1 MMKIILVDDER
12 IALEHVKSLLL
23 WDGYGY
29 EIAASASNGRTALR
43 LCEELRPQ
51 IMIVDIRMPVMDGLE
66 LIRAV
71 SERKLGVKFIVM
83 SAYEDFEYARQAI
96 AIGSVSSYLIKHEVD
111 RDKLLHELN
120 KAKESW
126 ESEEK
131 QRKIERSEQLMKI
144 VMGAAAMTVIQD
156 NQAAPPYAIL
166 LIQRDSPFSAIPSP
180 LGRTVSL
187 QALDLASNEISLYSG
202 QSDWQLIGEFPLNRN
217 QFIALFSQ
225 KNKSISM
232 QRKSFEDFARS
243 AASQLKQHDDGSH
256 SFYYA
261 FQSNDS
267 SSLHDSF
274 RKVEAAAR
282 HAVFS
287 GKNTLL
293 CADELPMLPIDN
305 EIQPPVLPRNTF
317 FEELIIGMNQHDP
330 AKIESAIKAGFNSLC
345 DPLWDLAGLYETI
358 HTLTGLINKRYAAK
372 GLPEA
377 DPFTL
382 GEAKP
387 LYHIEEIMNRFIVII
402 QGLCSNKDE
411 LDRLSNK
418 LLRAI
423 QYIQLHYHEDINIED
438 VARSIGISPSYLHQL
453 FKRELGR
460 TFLDYLT
467 EYRINQ
473 AKRILNQEDAKMT
486 EVSARV
492 GYRSPQHFSQVFKK
506 MTGMLPHQYR
516 NGGHQI

>member
-1 MMKIILVDDER
+1 MKIILVDDER
-12 IALEHVKSLLL
+12 IALEHVKSLLP
-23 WDGYGY
+23 WDSYDY

-43 LCEELRPQ
+43 LCEEHRPQ

-111 RDKLLHELN
+111 RDKLLLELN

-126 ESEEK
+126 ESDEK
-131 QRKIERSEQLMKI
+131 QRRIERSEQLMK
-144 VMGAAAMTVIQD
+144 VLMGAEVLTMFQD
-156 NQAAPPYAIL
+156 SQAAPPYAIL

-180 LGRTVSL
+180 LGKTVSF
-187 QALDLASNEISLYSG
+187 QSLDYASNEISFCSG

-225 KNKSISM
+225 KNKTMSM
-232 QRKSFEDFARS
+232 QRRSFEDLIRS
-243 AASQLKQHDDGSH
+243 TDSHLKQHYDGSH
-256 SFYYA
+256 SFYYS
-261 FQSNDS
+261 FQCHDS
-267 SSLHDSF
+267 SRLHDSF

-287 GKNTLL
+287 GKNSHL
-293 CADELPMLPIDN
+293 CADELPMLPIDY
-305 EIQPPVLPRNTF
+305 ETHPTAMPRTIF
-317 FEELIIGMNQHDP
+317 FEELIEGMNQHDP
-330 AKIESAIKAGFNSLC
+330 AKIESAIKRSFNTLC
-345 DPLWDLAGLYETI
+345 HPQWDLAGLYETI
-358 HTLTGLINKRYAAK
+358 HTLTGIMNKRFAAK

-377 DPFTL
+377 DPFAL
-382 GEAKP
+382 GEEKP
-387 LYHIEEIMNRFIVII
+387 LYHLEEIMNRFIVMI
-402 QGLCSNKDE
+402 QRLCSNKNE
-411 LDRLSNK
+411 LDRLSSK
-418 LLRAI
+418 LLRAL
-423 QYIQLHYHEDINIED
+423 QYIQSHYHEDINIED
-438 VARSIGISPSYLHQL
+438 VSRSIGISPSYLHQL
-453 FKRELGR
+453 CKRELGR

-506 MTGMLPHQYR
+506 TTGVLPHQYR
-516 NGGHQI
+516 NGAHSL